1 MPTSHEC
8 ICCCE
13 IERVVMKKEEIASK
27 ISCITDHEGFDS
39 VCLNAWVLQAAY
51 FSYRYHY
58 GDAEE
63 KDIHE

>member
-1 MPTSHEC
+1 MTYYYCRCQCGNCVNMLTNHEC

-13 IERVVMKKEEIASK
+13 L
-27 ISCITDHEGFDS
+27 GFES
-39 VCLNAWVLQAAY
+39 MCLDVWVLQAAY

-63 KDIHE
+63 KVIHE